1 MKRKMACVCGYNTT
15 NQIARHQ
22 KTCKKFAI
30 QTLETRCNDALQ
42 KCSTLETDNE
52 RLCTDNEQLRNEI
65 TELKT
70 RLDEC
75 RNSRPNVQNNVTIN
89 IVPYG
94 REEPLTNAQVRSIL
108 SSIPSESVP
117 RYIQM
122 KHFRRPEHS
131 NIRITNKRGRTLQI
145 VEEDSNKRLRWV
157 DKDRKTMLSA
167 ITDSSLEELIDRFDA
182 EKYKIWNNW
191 FETSGLKDEGYD
203 KTDAFKEIMSKVEN
217 MITSQS
223 PKNVL
228 VKA

>member
-1 MKRKMACVCGYNTT
+1 M
-15 NQIARHQ
+15 ARH
-22 KTCKKFAI
+22 KRTCKIIAWYEKCEKLQEMNTKFAHDN
-30 QTLETRCNDALQ
+30 TELVKKNARLEHQLSEIAQQNSDM
-42 KCSTLETDNE
+42 EE
-52 RLCTDNEQLRNEI
+52 RLK
-65 TELKT
+65 ELQT

-117 RYIQM
+117 KYIEM
-122 KHFRRPEHS
+122 KHFRRPENS

-145 VEEDSNKRLRWV
+145 VEEDTNKRLRWV

-167 ITDSSLEELIDRFDA
+167 ITDTSLEELIDHFDA
-182 EKYKIWNNW
+182 EKYKSWNNW

-203 KTDAFKEIMSKVEN
+203 KTDAFKEIMTKVEN

-223 PKNVL
+223 PKN
-228 VKA
+228 AI

>member
-1 MKRKMACVCGYNTT
+1 MTECICGYN
-15 NQIARHQ
+15 IVAHMARH
-22 KTCKKFAI
+22 KRTCKVKKV
-30 QTLETRCNDALQ
+30 TEKLLQ
-42 KCSTLETDNE
+42 E
-52 RLCTDNEQLRNEI
+52 NEQLRNEI
-65 TELKT
+65 TELKA

-117 RYIQM
+117 RYIEM
-122 KHFRRPEHS
+122 KHFRRPESS

-167 ITDSSLEELIDRFDA
+167 ITDSSLEELIDQFDA
-182 EKYKIWNNW
+182 EKYKIWNDW

-228 VKA
+228 T